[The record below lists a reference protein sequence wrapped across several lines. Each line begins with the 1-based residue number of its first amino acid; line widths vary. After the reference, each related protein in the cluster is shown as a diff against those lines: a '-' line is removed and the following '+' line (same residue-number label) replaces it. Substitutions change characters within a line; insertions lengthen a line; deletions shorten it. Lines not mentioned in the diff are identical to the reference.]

1 MLQITSYFNTLWT
14 QPWVS
19 DPVFGS
25 RWVPEHTITAELS
38 SSSGVRYPSRSVL
51 VSGISQSHIKEMPN
65 SECLLK
71 NRSVTPTDLVFTAA
85 LLLGKHL
92 DVRKDGGLPPYF
104 GKVVS
109 TLIMK
114 IRCKFHSQVWSSL
127 LLSEQRSV
135 GFIQEG
141 AAGSWQSCWQSN
153 SLCLPVWG
161 KLVGFRK
168 SLVEKSINSHFFELQ
183 FGFRNE
189 WHKDHTCTI
198 ACWYLL
204 GHGQFPG
211 YNGRLFRYKRSCYVR
226 GVNSSARI
234 LLSPPQTVDCL
245 WTASGSPLKC
255 SSPKHPS
262 QRNQLMDTKDLPSTV
277 PQDLQA
283 GRRSS
288 GAVTHEW
295 LCWDGPSQW
304 RTASWRG
311 WWCCMSM
318 GLPHSLLLKL
328 PWMHPPFSH
337 FLKHSQDSTDAA
349 HPLWHPL
356 DCHLRHEPYIALQ
369 PTICALQAKGGLCIS
384 RITISALTAQHAFL
398 QTLSEVCR
406 YERYFLNNISI
417 SYILKKKWIFSQPT
431 YSKPKEMLCTLWG
444 YKGAQ
449 TEQWNWGGKAKQQ
462 WEGAAPCRAGAES
475 K

>member
-1 MLQITSYFNTLWT
+1 MLEITSYFNTLWT

-25 RWVPEHTITAELS
+25 RWVREHTITAELS

-168 SLVEKSINSHFFELQ
+168 SLVGKSINSHFFELQ
-183 FGFRNE
+183 FGFKNE

-204 GHGQFPG
+204 GHRQFPG

-245 WTASGSPLKC
+245 WTSSGSPLKC

-283 GRRSS
+283 WRRSS

-304 RTASWRG
+304 RRAFHGGGGGAACPWGCPIPSSWS
-311 WWCCMSM
+311 CPECI
-318 GLPHSLLLKL
+318 LHS
-328 PWMHPPFSH
+328 
-337 FLKHSQDSTDAA
+337 A
-349 HPLWHPL
+349 
-356 DCHLRHEPYIALQ
+356 
-369 PTICALQAKGGLCIS
+369 
-384 RITISALTAQHAFL
+384 
-398 QTLSEVCR
+398 
-406 YERYFLNNISI
+406 
-417 SYILKKKWIFSQPT
+417 IFSNTLKIPLMKHIPCDIPWTAASVMNLTLHCSLQ
-431 YSKPKEMLCTLWG
+431 SVLCRQKEASAFPELLF
-444 YKGAQ
+444 Q
-449 TEQWNWGGKAKQQ
+449 H
-462 WEGAAPCRAGAES
+462 
-475 K
+475 